1 MSEPFAHL
9 NKPRNTRFS
18 RGDKAERADEKT
30 AARSVRRRRRKP
42 EAAENEILDAAEA
55 FLRERPFRE
64 MTVEDVMSRT
74 GLSRPSFYEYFRDRH
89 HLVIKLVERFGNSTY
104 QVAEQ
109 WLNGHSD
116 PLNDLQE
123 GAERLVAMYA
133 ERGYL
138 LRALADAA
146 SHDGDVEQAYR
157 ATINRLIE
165 AAAARIRA
173 GIESGAVKDLDPSEV
188 AVALVLMN
196 ERYLMERFG
205 SEPKADPR
213 AVADTIVAVWKR
225 VLYAA

>member
-1 MSEPFAHL
+1 MSERFAHL
-9 NKPRNTRFS
+9 NKLRNTSLS
-18 RGDKAERADEKT
+18 RGNKAERTDEKT
-30 AARSVRRRRRKP
+30 DARSKTRRRRKP
-42 EAAENEILDAAEA
+42 EAAQNEILDAAEA
-55 FLRERPFRE
+55 FLREHPFRE

-89 HLVIKLVERFGNSTY
+89 HLVIKLVERFGSSTY
-104 QVAEQ
+104 ALAEQ
-109 WLNGHSD
+109 WLSGQGD

-146 SHDGDVEQAYR
+146 SHDGEVEQAYR

-173 GIESGAVKDLDPSEV
+173 GIEKGMVKNIDPSEV
-188 AVALVLMN
+188 AAALVLMN
-196 ERYLMERFG
+196 ERYLMERLWNQ
-205 SEPKADPR
+205 PKADPR
-213 AVADTIVAVWKR
+213 AVADTIVAVWRR